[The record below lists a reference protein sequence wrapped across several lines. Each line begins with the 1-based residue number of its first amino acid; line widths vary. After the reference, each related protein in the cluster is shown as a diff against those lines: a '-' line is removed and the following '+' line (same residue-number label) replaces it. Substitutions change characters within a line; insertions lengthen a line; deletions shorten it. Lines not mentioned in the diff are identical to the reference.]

1 MQPKGPRMR
10 ATKIAD
16 GIFAAVIRAF
26 MSKDNPKW
34 MKFSEGTRD
43 LWGRELRLMERP
55 DTLGGYSIYEIRSSL
70 VQAHLDGLAEWPGK
84 QVSALAA
91 IRAVEKW
98 ALVRDL
104 LPNPISMGCEAE
116 GPTGGHIPW
125 ADEHIELALSVVPD
139 EIARAIILAAN
150 TGQRC
155 SDLIKMR
162 WTDIEN
168 YKGRPGINVTQKKT
182 GKVIWVP
189 MTEPL
194 MAAVATWER
203 RPGFILIK
211 PDGCP
216 WYGEQL
222 GHAWRYQRDTRP
234 ALEPLR
240 HVSAAGISE
249 KGLVLHGLRGT
260 ACVRL
265 IRAAAHTRQIAD
277 MVGMSEPMVA
287 RYTRFSKQ
295 RENASAA
302 VHYLDERSR
311 NGDKTKTSG
320 DDPQVIDFVRS
331 GKL

>member
-1 MQPKGPRMR
+1 MQPEKRSRMR
-10 ATKIAD
+10 ASKIAD
-16 GIFAAVIRAF
+16 GVFAVVIRAF

-43 LWGRELRLMERP
+43 LWGRELELMARP
-55 DTLGGYSIYEIRSSL
+55 NILGAYSIYEIRSSL
-70 VQAHLDGLAEWPGK
+70 VQGHLDGLAERPGK

-91 IRAVEKW
+91 LRALEKW

-104 LPNPISMGCEAE
+104 LPNPITLGCEAE
-116 GPTGGHIPW
+116 GTTGGHIPW
-125 ADEHIELALSVVPD
+125 SDEHISLALSAVTD
-139 EIARAIILAAN
+139 EIARAIVLASN

-162 WTDIEN
+162 WTDIETDE
-168 YKGRPGINVTQKKT
+168 GQPGINVTQKKT
-182 GKVIWVP
+182 GNVIWIP
-189 MTEPL
+189 MTQVL
-194 MAAVATWER
+194 IATMATWER
-203 RPGFILIK
+203 RPGFILLK
-211 PDGCP
+211 PDGSP

-240 HVSAAGISE
+240 NVTAAGISE

-265 IRAAAHTRQIAD
+265 LRRGANTRQIAD

-295 RENASAA
+295 RENATAA
-302 VHYLDERSR
+302 VHFLDRTRREPTKNDRSET
-311 NGDKTKTSG
+311 GS
-320 DDPQVIDFVRS
+320 
-331 GKL
+331 